1 MLRISGFFYLVSCL
15 NITVYFFILC
25 WEFIISFIKWNAVQI
40 SLALKKLIQATD
52 IASDTS
58 YIQLNLPVSLLYI
71 EFVIRKIE
79 KHKDNGAQVHWR
91 VFFLLWKLK
100 DFSLF
105 FNWVFSEHIITSKP
119 HWLLAIHYCNIS
131 LCRANGGF

>member
-1 MLRISGFFYLVSCL
+1 MIRMSGFFYLVSCL
-15 NITVYFFILC
+15 NITVYIFTLC
-25 WEFIISFIKWNAVQI
+25 WEFITSFIKWNAVQI
-40 SLALKKLIQATD
+40 SLALKKLVQATD

-79 KHKDNGAQVHWR
+79 KHKDNGAQVHLR
-91 VFFLLWKLK
+91 VFVLLWKLK

-105 FNWVFSEHIITSKP
+105 CNWVFSEHIITSKT
-119 HWLLAIHYCNIS
+119 HWLLAIQYCNIS